1 MLRAP
6 TVAIYPEDEQRV
18 GDAPLDDLNASI
30 AACAEALPQV
40 NISQIQRL
48 IQKNSKS
55 VHIADVVCSLLLE
68 GGAAARAVAAG
79 PIQLGARHRI
89 RSLAYRKAVEGLL
102 FVILLFLL
110 GRKRSSI
117 CATGLKSSQA

>member
-1 MLRAP
+1 MPRAP
-6 TVAIYPEDEQRV
+6 IIAIYPEDERRV

-48 IQKNSKS
+48 IQNNSKS

-68 GGAAARAVAAG
+68 GGAAVRGVASG
-79 PIQLGARHRI
+79 PIQLGPRHRI
-89 RSLAYRKAVEGLL
+89 RSPAYRKAVEGLL
-102 FVILLFLL
+102 FFILLFLL
-110 GRKRSSI
+110 GCNCS
-117 CATGLKSSQA
+117 